1 VTGVVEGSVPT
12 GWTTIRRLVRT
23 RDWSDIVRLN

>member
-1 VTGVVEGSVPT
+1 VPT